1 MALGL
6 RRSCPGSFAC
16 LQMDLQRIFLS
27 TLMVSVF
34 IIAGGADWQDYLNV
48 ARRRAKSP
56 GFTAPPYYT
65 RRKGKYKNMLI
76 ENNSI
81 LDCSLDCIH
90 MSTKDESIVEI
101 AQMLCGNLG
110 APVWQIQDCP
120 IWVWPAV
127 PDSDLL
133 RPNAAISQI
142 PSTLRRPYLDNSTEP
157 NQQRGLKPAKGLKYV
172 STTSLVSTIL
182 CGS

>member
-1 MALGL
+1 MQMVCERDISPNILPHPSPSREGGLDYGLEELGRVLGVPLGL

-16 LQMDLQRIFLS
+16 LPMDLQRIFLS

-81 LDCSLDCIH
+81 LD
-90 MSTKDESIVEI
+90 
-101 AQMLCGNLG
+101 LG
-110 APVWQIQDCP
+110 TPF
-120 IWVWPAV
+120 
-127 PDSDLL
+127 
-133 RPNAAISQI
+133 
-142 PSTLRRPYLDNSTEP
+142 
-157 NQQRGLKPAKGLKYV
+157 
-172 STTSLVSTIL
+172 
-182 CGS
+182 